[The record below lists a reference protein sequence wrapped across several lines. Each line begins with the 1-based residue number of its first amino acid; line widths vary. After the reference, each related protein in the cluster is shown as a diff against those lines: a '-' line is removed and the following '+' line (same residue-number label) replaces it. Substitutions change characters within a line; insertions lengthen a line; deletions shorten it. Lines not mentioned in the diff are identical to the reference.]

1 MADMVA
7 ELESWLKQVENIA
20 NLSLD
25 DQAKITAAGA
35 KVFKEKLEEETRT
48 RHYDT
53 EHSHEKRKHLA
64 DDVTIQKSNVDNQK
78 NGVSTVGW
86 TDGMNATIA
95 RWLNDGSKKMTGDH
109 FVTELQQSKEV
120 LEEVLAAEKEEYQ
133 KILRKR
139 G

>member
-20 NLSLD
+20 HLSLD

-35 KVFKEKLEEETRT
+35 KVFKEKLEEETRAK
-48 RHYDT
+48 HYDT
-53 EHSHEKRKHLA
+53 KHSHDKRKHLA

-95 RWLNDGSKKMTGDH
+95 RWLNDGSKKMIGDH
-109 FVTELQQSKEV
+109 FVTNLQNSDEVKEAV
-120 LEEVLAAEKEEYQ
+120 LLAEKAEYD
-133 KILRKR
+133 KIIKKK